1 MFPALL
7 SALFVAFWL
16 ASLFPVVIEPPA
28 MFTGTL
34 ALTAFWLASASEL
47 AVWFVVAHWPDSCA

>member
-1 MFPALL
+1 VFAVFSALL
-7 SALFVAFWL
+7 SALFVAVWL
-16 ASLFPVVIEPPA
+16 ALLFPLVIEPPA

-47 AVWFVVAHWPDSCA
+47 AAWFVVAD